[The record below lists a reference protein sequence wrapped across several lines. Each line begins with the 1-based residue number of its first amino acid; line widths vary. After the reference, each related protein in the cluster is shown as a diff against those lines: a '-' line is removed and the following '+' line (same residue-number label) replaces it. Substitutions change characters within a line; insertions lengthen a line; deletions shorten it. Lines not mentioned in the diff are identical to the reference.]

1 METFLKI
8 KNRYFF
14 IAIFI
19 VWLIGLF
26 VAKFDVILQTSQ
38 EEIFKIPR
46 IMMNVIFLLWI
57 LQKVIQFLFPQNTR
71 A

>member
-1 METFLKI
+1 MEAFLKI

-19 VWLIGLF
+19 VWLMGLF
-26 VAKFDVILQTSQ
+26 VAKFDVTLQTSQ

-46 IMMNVIFLLWI
+46 IMMNGIFLLWI

>member
-19 VWLIGLF
+19 VWIIGLF
-26 VAKFDVILQTSQ
+26 VAKFDVALQTSQ
-38 EEIFKIPR
+38 EELFKIPR
-46 IMMNVIFLLWI
+46 IIMNGIFLLWI
-57 LQKVIQFLFPQNTR
+57 LQKVIKFLLPQNTS

>member
-1 METFLKI
+1 MEKYLKI

-26 VAKFDVILQTSQ
+26 VAKFDVALQTTQ
-38 EEIFKIPR
+38 DELFKIPSM
-46 IMMNVIFLLWI
+46 IMNGIFLLWI
-57 LQKVIQFLFPQNTR
+57 LQKIIRFLFPQNTR